1 MQNARWTI
9 GVAAFALWTAVPAFA
24 GPAAAKAVVPSARRE
39 IQAIYHE
46 IDAAIDQKNADT
58 AFDYDADDCE
68 YYDKKGNL
76 LAEGSGRQEAVDV
89 LDKVDTAHETT
100 VITSFTG
107 SDTDATVTTKGH
119 VVLSLSNN
127 INGRAAKISFDD
139 ISRDYW
145 VKTDDGWKRKRS
157 RELKGS
163 FAIHKNF

>member
-1 MQNARWTI
+1 MQNSRWAM
-9 GVAAFALWTAVPAFA
+9 GAAILALGLAI
-24 GPAAAKAVVPSARRE
+24 PAAAGPGAAKTAAPSARRE
-39 IQAIYHE
+39 IQAIYRK
-46 IDAAIDQKNADT
+46 IDAAIDQKDADT
-58 AFDYDADDCE
+58 AFDYDADDCQ
-68 YYDKKGNL
+68 YYDKKGHL

-89 LDKVDTAHETT
+89 LDTVNTAKETT

-107 SDTDATVTTKGH
+107 SDTDATATTKGH
-119 VVLSLSNN
+119 VVLSISNN